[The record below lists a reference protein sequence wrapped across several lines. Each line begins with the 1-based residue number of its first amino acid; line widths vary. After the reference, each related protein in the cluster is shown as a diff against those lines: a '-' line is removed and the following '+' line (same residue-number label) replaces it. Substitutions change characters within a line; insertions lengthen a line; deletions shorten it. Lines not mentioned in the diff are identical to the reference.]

1 MKKKFY
7 YIIGAVAMLGIAGS
21 ITGCAED
28 TDTSSTVSSNASSN
42 KETTATKAPK
52 KKTAA
57 TKKPV
62 VTKAPKA
69 TKKPKVK
76 KVKKHRKGMYGI
88 SNKKAP
94 DDLSVQKMNNDVT
107 GNFRYCMTTDKKHI
121 EDYALDYY
129 KRYMKD
135 GEVHYIINTTY
146 NITACITNLGDRLD
160 LLATSYV
167 SKEEHDAK
175 AIGGGELLGEF
186 HIYLDNGD
194 IEQIQ

>member
-7 YIIGAVAMLGIAGS
+7 YIISAVAMLGIAGS

-28 TDTSSTVSSNASSN
+28 TDTSSTVSSDASSN
-42 KETTATKAPK
+42 KETTVTKAPK
-52 KKTAA
+52 KKATA
-57 TKKPV
+57 TKKPK

-69 TKKPKVK
+69 TKKPT
-76 KVKKHRKGMYGI
+76 VKKHRKGMYGI

-94 DDLSVQKMNNDVT
+94 NDLIVQKMNNDVT

-129 KRYMKD
+129 KKHMKPN
-135 GEVHYIINTTY
+135 EVHYIINFTY
-146 NITACITNLGDRLD
+146 NITVGITNLGDRLD
-160 LLATSYV
+160 LLATEYV

>member
-7 YIIGAVAMLGIAGS
+7 YIIGAVAMSGIAGS

-28 TDTSSTVSSNASSN
+28 TDTSSTVSSDASSN
-42 KETTATKAPK
+42 KETTVTKAPK

-62 VTKAPKA
+62 VTKVPKT
-69 TKKPKVK
+69 TKKPKIK

-107 GNFRYCMTTDKKHI
+107 GNFRYCLTTDKKHI

-129 KRYMKD
+129 KNYMKS
-135 GEVHYIINTTY
+135 GEVHYIINFTY

-160 LLATSYV
+160 LVATQYV
-167 SKEEHDAK
+167 NKEEHDAK
-175 AIGGGELLGEF
+175 AIGSGTLLGEF

>member
-1 MKKKFY
+1 MKKKIY
-7 YIIGAVAMLGIAGS
+7 YIIGAVAILSISSS
-21 ITGCAED
+21 ITGCSDD
-28 TDTSSTVSSNASSN
+28 TDTTSNVSSDKKIA
-42 KETTATKAPK
+42 ATKAPK

-57 TKKPV
+57 TKNPV
-62 VTKAPKA
+62 VTKVPKT
-69 TKKPKVK
+69 TKKPKIK
-76 KVKKHRKGMYGI
+76 KIKKHRKGMYGI

-107 GNFRYCMTTDKKHI
+107 GNFRYCLTTDKKHI

-129 KRYMKD
+129 KNYMKS
-135 GEVHYIINTTY
+135 GEVHYIINFTY

-160 LLATSYV
+160 LVATQYV

-175 AIGGGELLGEF
+175 AIGSGTLLGEF